1 MIGFCKTIIF
11 SFKIFKKMAS
21 LNKVMLIGNLGSN
34 PEIRTLASG
43 TKVATF
49 NIATSENYT
58 NKNGEKVE
66 QTEWHRIE
74 LWDNLAEIGEKFLQ
88 KGDSVYIE
96 GKLRTEKYTDS
107 NGIEK
112 FVVKIRGNSMQMLGR
127 KSEKAEVKS
136 ANTDVPAA
144 VNDDLPF

>member
-1 MIGFCKTIIF
+1 
-11 SFKIFKKMAS
+11 MAS

>member
-1 MIGFCKTIIF
+1 
-11 SFKIFKKMAS
+11 MAS

-49 NIATSENYT
+49 NIATSENYI

-96 GKLRTEKYTDS
+96 GKLRTEKYTDA

>member
-1 MIGFCKTIIF
+1 
-11 SFKIFKKMAS
+11 MAS

-74 LWDNLAEIGEKFLQ
+74 LWDNLAEIG
-88 KGDSVYIE
+88 
-96 GKLRTEKYTDS
+96 
-107 NGIEK
+107 
-112 FVVKIRGNSMQMLGR
+112 
-127 KSEKAEVKS
+127 
-136 ANTDVPAA
+136 
-144 VNDDLPF
+144 

>member
-1 MIGFCKTIIF
+1 
-11 SFKIFKKMAS
+11 MAS
-21 LNKVMLIGNLGSN
+21 LNKVMLIGNLGTN
-34 PEIRTLASG
+34 PEIRTLPSG
-43 TKVATF
+43 SKVATF

-96 GKLRTEKYTDS
+96 GKLRTEKYTDA

-112 FVVKIRGNSMQMLGR
+112 FIVKIRGNSMQMLGR
-127 KSEKAEVKS
+127 KSEKAEVKN
-136 ANTDVPAA
+136 ANAEVPAA

>member
-1 MIGFCKTIIF
+1 
-11 SFKIFKKMAS
+11 MAS
-21 LNKVMLIGNLGSN
+21 LNKVMLIGNLGTN
-34 PEIRTLASG
+34 PEIRTLPSG
-43 TKVATF
+43 VKVATF
-49 NIATSENYT
+49 NIATSESFT

-96 GKLRTEKYTDS
+96 GKLRTEKYTDA

-112 FVVKIRGNSMQMLGR
+112 FIVKIRGNSMQMLGR
-127 KSEKAEVKS
+127 KSEKAEIKN
-136 ANTDVPAA
+136 ANTEVPAA

>member
-1 MIGFCKTIIF
+1 
-11 SFKIFKKMAS
+11 MAS
-21 LNKVMLIGNLGSN
+21 LNKVMLIGNLGTN
-34 PEIRTLASG
+34 PEIRTLPSG
-43 TKVATF
+43 SKVATF

-96 GKLRTEKYTDS
+96 GKLRTEKYTDA

-112 FVVKIRGNSMQMLGR
+112 FIVKIRGNSMQMLGR
-127 KSEKAEVKS
+127 KSEKAEVKNVN
-136 ANTDVPAA
+136 AEEPAT

>member
-1 MIGFCKTIIF
+1 
-11 SFKIFKKMAS
+11 MAS
-21 LNKVMLIGNLGSN
+21 LNKVMLIGNLGTN
-34 PEIRTLASG
+34 PEIRTLQSG
-43 TKVATF
+43 SKVATF

-88 KGDSVYIE
+88 KCDSVYIE
-96 GKLRTEKYTDS
+96 GKLRTEKYTDA

-112 FVVKIRGNSMQMLGR
+112 FIVKIRGNSMQMLGR
-127 KSEKAEVKS
+127 KSEKAEIKN
-136 ANTDVPAA
+136 ANTEVPAA

>member
-1 MIGFCKTIIF
+1 
-11 SFKIFKKMAS
+11 MAS

-34 PEIRTLASG
+34 PEVRTLASG

-96 GKLRTEKYTDS
+96 GKLRTEKYTDA

-136 ANTDVPAA
+136 ANTEVPAA

>member
-1 MIGFCKTIIF
+1 
-11 SFKIFKKMAS
+11 
-21 LNKVMLIGNLGSN
+21 MLIGNLGTN
-34 PEIRTLASG
+34 PEIRTLPSG
-43 TKVATF
+43 VKVATF
-49 NIATSENYT
+49 NIATSESFT

-96 GKLRTEKYTDS
+96 GKLRTEKYTDA

-112 FVVKIRGNSMQMLGR
+112 FIVKIRGNSMQMLGR
-127 KSEKAEVKS
+127 KSEKAEIKN
-136 ANTDVPAA
+136 ANTEVPAA

>member
-1 MIGFCKTIIF
+1 
-11 SFKIFKKMAS
+11 
-21 LNKVMLIGNLGSN
+21 MLIGNLGTN
-34 PEIRTLASG
+34 PEIRTLPSG
-43 TKVATF
+43 SKVATF

-96 GKLRTEKYTDS
+96 GKLRTEKYTDA

-112 FVVKIRGNSMQMLGR
+112 FIVKIRGNSMQMLGR
-127 KSEKAEVKS
+127 KSEKAEVKN
-136 ANTDVPAA
+136 ANAEVPAA

>member
-1 MIGFCKTIIF
+1 
-11 SFKIFKKMAS
+11 MAS
-21 LNKVMLIGNLGSN
+21 LNKVMLIGNLGTN
-34 PEIRTLASG
+34 PEIRTLPSG
-43 TKVATF
+43 VKVATF
-49 NIATSENYT
+49 NIATSESFT

-96 GKLRTEKYTDS
+96 GKLRTEKYTDA

-112 FVVKIRGNSMQMLGR
+112 FIVKIRGNSMQMLGR
-127 KSEKAEVKS
+127 KSEKAEVKN
-136 ANTDVPAA
+136 ANAEVPAA

>member
-1 MIGFCKTIIF
+1 
-11 SFKIFKKMAS
+11 MAS

-34 PEIRTLASG
+34 PEVRTLASG

-96 GKLRTEKYTDS
+96 GKLRTEKYTDA

-136 ANTDVPAA
+136 VISEQVA

>member
-1 MIGFCKTIIF
+1 
-11 SFKIFKKMAS
+11 MAS

-34 PEIRTLASG
+34 REVRTLASG

-96 GKLRTEKYTDS
+96 GKLRTEKYTDA

-136 ANTDVPAA
+136 VNREVPVA

>member
-1 MIGFCKTIIF
+1 
-11 SFKIFKKMAS
+11 MAS
-21 LNKVMLIGNLGSN
+21 LNKVMLIGNLGTN
-34 PEIRTLASG
+34 PEIRTLPSG
-43 TKVATF
+43 SKVATF
-49 NIATSENYT
+49 NMATSENYT

-96 GKLRTEKYTDS
+96 GKIRTEKYTDA

-127 KSEKAEVKS
+127 KSEKAEVKN
-136 ANTDVPAA
+136 ANAEVPVT

>member
-1 MIGFCKTIIF
+1 
-11 SFKIFKKMAS
+11 MAS

-96 GKLRTEKYTDS
+96 GKLRTEKYTDA

-136 ANTDVPAA
+136 ANTEVPAA